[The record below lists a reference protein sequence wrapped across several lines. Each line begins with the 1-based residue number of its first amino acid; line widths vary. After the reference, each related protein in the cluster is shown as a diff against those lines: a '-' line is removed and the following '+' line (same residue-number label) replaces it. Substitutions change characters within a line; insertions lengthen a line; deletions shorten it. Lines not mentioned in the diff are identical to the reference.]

1 MRLINEHVSLPKIFP
16 FGQSKDVNTLY
27 LHLQYLMLSYIGKS
41 KGLPLNYAMD
51 LCRPGSLIKGSVSTF
66 MS

>member
-16 FGQSKDVNTLY
+16 FGQLKDVNTLY
-27 LHLQYLMLSYIGKS
+27 LHLQYLMLSYTGIQ
-41 KGLPLNYAMD
+41 GLPLNYAMD
-51 LCRPGSLIKGSVSTF
+51 LCRPGSLIKGSVSTL